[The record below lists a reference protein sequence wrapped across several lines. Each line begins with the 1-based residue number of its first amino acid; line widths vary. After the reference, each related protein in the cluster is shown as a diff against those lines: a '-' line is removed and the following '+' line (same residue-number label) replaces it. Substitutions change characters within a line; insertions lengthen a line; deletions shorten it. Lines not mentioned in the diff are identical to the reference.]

1 MTSLANP
8 STGLARVAI
17 SGFTSVTPKLDSLVN
32 EVIRSF
38 SLNTLILLNDVI
50 TMKLVYRLTIEH
62 TYTYYSRPR
71 SPRLGVVPAWFS
83 PGLQFYR
90 GNIWS
95 LEGVGYTSPQE
106 APLPSPRPAGRNQGW
121 SLPRVT
127 PLRHLRSP
135 LSRRWPRKRRRI
147 RKSW

>member
-95 LEGVGYTSPQE
+95 LEGVGYTSPHN
-106 APLPSPRPAGRNQGW
+106 PGGGRMSPPMC
-121 SLPRVT
+121 VVD
-127 PLRHLRSP
+127 
-135 LSRRWPRKRRRI
+135 
-147 RKSW
+147 

>member
-1 MTSLANP
+1 M
-8 STGLARVAI
+8 
-17 SGFTSVTPKLDSLVN
+17 GFTSVTPKLDSLVN

-62 TYTYYSRPR
+62 TYIYYFRPR
-71 SPRLGVVPAWFS
+71 SPRAWGGPSS

-95 LEGVGYTSPQE
+95 FEGVGYTSPQE
-106 APLPSPRPAGRNQGW
+106 NPPIVLQSVESCELWNKDLQLYHCV
-121 SLPRVT
+121 SINIT
-127 PLRHLRSP
+127 LRSNFAH
-135 LSRRWPRKRRRI
+135 LFM
-147 RKSW
+147 

>member
-17 SGFTSVTPKLDSLVN
+17 SGLTSVTPKLDSLVN

-71 SPRLGVVPAWFS
+71 SPRLGLAPAWVS
-83 PGLQFYR
+83 PGLQF
-90 GNIWS
+90 S
-95 LEGVGYTSPQE
+95 
-106 APLPSPRPAGRNQGW
+106 
-121 SLPRVT
+121 
-127 PLRHLRSP
+127 
-135 LSRRWPRKRRRI
+135 
-147 RKSW
+147 

>member
-1 MTSLANP
+1 MCWLLLS
-8 STGLARVAI
+8 GL
-17 SGFTSVTPKLDSLVN
+17 TSVTPKLDSLVN

-95 LEGVGYTSPQE
+95 LEGVGYTSPHNPGGGKDE
-106 APLPSPRPAGRNQGW
+106 PSD
-121 SLPRVT
+121 VCCC
-127 PLRHLRSP
+127 
-135 LSRRWPRKRRRI
+135 
-147 RKSW
+147 

>member
-50 TMKLVYRLTIEH
+50 TMKLVYRLTSEH
-62 TYTYYSRPR
+62 TYIYYFGLALPG
-71 SPRLGVVPAWFS
+71 LGVVPAWFS

-106 APLPSPRPAGRNQGW
+106 A
-121 SLPRVT
+121 SLVALT
-127 PLRHLRSP
+127 SFMEAYG
-135 LSRRWPRKRRRI
+135 
-147 RKSW
+147 